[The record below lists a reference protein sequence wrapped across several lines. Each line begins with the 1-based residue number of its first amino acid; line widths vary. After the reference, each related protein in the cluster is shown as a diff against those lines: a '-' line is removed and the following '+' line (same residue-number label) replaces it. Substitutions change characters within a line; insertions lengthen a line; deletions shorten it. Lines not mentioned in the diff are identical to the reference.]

1 MPRVLIVE
9 DSSGKLAAVREL
21 VTLASHDAVIVEA
34 RTVVEA
40 ERQINAGG
48 WDLVVLDISMDIAPS
63 ELGPRSR
70 GQANI
75 GGLAV
80 AQKMFLLEK
89 EAPTII
95 LTAYDSF
102 TTSVMGAKAREIVGF
117 EEVER
122 RSSEFLGSH
131 LIACLQYN
139 SESWREQM
147 REAIMKEFAK

>member
-21 VTLASHDAVIVEA
+21 VTLASPDAVIVEA
-34 RTVVEA
+34 PTVVEA
-40 ERQINAGG
+40 ERQISAGG

-63 ELGPRSR
+63 KLGPRSR

-75 GGLAV
+75 GGLAI

-102 TTSVMGAKAREIVGF
+102 TTSAMGATAREIVGF
-117 EEVER
+117 EEVQR
-122 RSSEFLGSH
+122 RSSELLGNH

-147 REAIMKEFAK
+147 SEAIMKEFAK